1 MLTEAGYLA
10 DPLTLAQRLME
21 RLQVDLNDDFSS
33 SPTEMYSFGDGSYN
47 RQGPF
52 SQPDHFNS
60 GPIPQYRQRNGRQ
73 AFMSSSQ
80 PVSMGRSEMTDTE
93 YSQLSEEPSMS
104 QFTSN
109 PHLPESLVYP
119 SKL

>member
-1 MLTEAGYLA
+1 MTTAPRPQRGTHLTTS
-10 DPLTLAQRLME
+10 LTI
-21 RLQVDLNDDFSS
+21 
-33 SPTEMYSFGDGSYN
+33 

-52 SQPDHFNS
+52 SQPDTFQS
-60 GPIPQYRQRNGRQ
+60 GPIPQYRQRNGRR

-80 PVSMGRSEMTDTE
+80 PAAVGRSEMSDIE

-109 PHLPESLVYP
+109 PYLPESLVLS
-119 SKL
+119 SKII